1 LLGRPDAREENS
13 NQLFTFPEDRG
24 HALLGMHFGF
34 LNRAEPSLRL
44 FQLFQANLMNEVFAE
59 VGRLNFP
66 VMTIWGGPAAKK
78 LPSNMVSR
86 SCIRKSIN
94 QSNNSRTEF

>member
-1 LLGRPDAREENS
+1 
-13 NQLFTFPEDRG
+13 
-24 HALLGMHFGF
+24 
-34 LNRAEPSLRL
+34 
-44 FQLFQANLMNEVFAE
+44 MNEVFA
-59 VGRLNFP
+59 GLGCLNFP
-66 VMTIWGGPAAKK
+66 VMTIWGGSAAKK